1 MHTDLAVRTFS
12 HASGEYLLLSV
23 TYLQDK
29 VVDDDIGRMSE
40 DSSSDD
46 D

>member
-1 MHTDLAVRTFS
+1 MTSEGCTRIAVLMIDFV
-12 HASGEYLLLSV
+12 E
-23 TYLQDK
+23 
-29 VVDDDIGRMSE
+29 DDIGRMSE